1 MPCGGSVSKLS
12 CAQKKEL
19 REIAQAIVANGHG
32 ILAADESS
40 GTMGKR
46 LANVGLPNEE
56 HHRLFYRN
64 FMFNSPDIEKYIGG
78 VICFH
83 ETLYQVCPVTGKRL
97 PEALKEKG
105 IKVGIKVDK
114 GVVPIHGTDGETVT
128 QGIDGLMDRCAQYKK
143 DGCDFAK
150 WRCVLKISGK
160 TPSELAIEQSSQVL
174 ARYASICQVNG
185 IVPIV
190 EPEIMLDGDHCI
202 GTCQKITEK
211 VLASQYKA
219 LHDQNVYIEGTL
231 LKPNMVTPGQAC
243 SKQATPEQI
252 AEATVTAFRR
262 TIPPAM
268 PGVVFLSGGH
278 SEVDATRYL
287 NAMNKLDVLKP
298 WKLSFSFGRALQ
310 ASALKAWSGNS
321 DNKEAAQKAFIV
333 RARANCLAALGK
345 YEGEQESATADESL
359 FVANHSY

>member
-1 MPCGGSVSKLS
+1 MTSLS
-12 CAQKKEL
+12 AEQKKEL

-64 FMFNSPDIEKYIGG
+64 FMFNAPDIEKYIGG

-83 ETLYQVCPVTGKRL
+83 ETLYQKCPKTGKTL
-97 PEALKEKG
+97 PEALKAKG

-114 GVVPIHGTDGETVT
+114 GVVPIHGTNGETVT

-150 WRCVLKISGK
+150 WRCVLKISSG
-160 TPSELAIEQSSQVL
+160 TPSQLAIESSSQVL

-190 EPEIMLDGDHCI
+190 EPEILLDGDHSI
-202 GTCQKITEK
+202 EVCQQITER

-231 LKPNMVTPGQAC
+231 LKPNMVTPGQSC
-243 SKQATPEQI
+243 EVRATPEQI

-262 TIPPAM
+262 TVPTCM
-268 PGVVFLSGGH
+268 PGIVFLSGGH

-287 NAMNKLDVLKP
+287 NAMNQYDALKP

-310 ASALKAWSGNS
+310 ASALKAWSGNA
-321 DNKEAAQKAFIV
+321 DNVDAAQKAFIV

-345 YEGEQESATADESL
+345 YEGEESCAAADESL